1 MCWGCLWVSI
11 YLDSFSLENYFEV
24 KISKPFNKR
33 NREVK
38 KNMLNYKKDAKTI
51 IIEMSPDGSKSRGFM
66 SKGMIFLTHF
76 TDQKLWF

>member
-1 MCWGCLWVSI
+1 
-11 YLDSFSLENYFEV
+11 
-24 KISKPFNKR
+24 
-33 NREVK
+33 
-38 KNMLNYKKDAKTI
+38 MLNYKKDAKTI